1 MIISIWLT
9 AAVLYLAFL
18 YWYVNWAGP
27 ISAEEI
33 AGFIERFSAGSGAQY
48 TDVGVLRRFLEEDDG
63 KEFVMQNFVALHAG
77 KMSHPLTGEQVDARE
92 VIGSYFNPFVKALF
106 KRGGHPVFM
115 AQKVG
120 GYIDSWNCG
129 GDPQWGATAMMRY
142 KSRRD
147 LIELALD
154 KRFADI
160 HVFKTSSIDKTIS
173 FPVQIN
179 VSLFLRPRVYV
190 PTGLLWLASMMH
202 FMAVIL

>member
-33 AGFIERFSAGSGAQY
+33 TGFIERFSVGSGAQY
-48 TDVGVLRRFLEEDDG
+48 TDAGVLRRFLEEDDG

-179 VSLFLRPRVYV
+179 MSLFLRPRVYV
-190 PTGLLWLASMMH
+190 PSGLLWLASMMH

>member
-33 AGFIERFSAGSGAQY
+33 TGFIERFSAGSGAQY